1 MCSHVEGCRSGSFS
15 KNFRSG
21 GSAEFCIR
29 TEVCVLRTK
38 VRVLGSVLLSETNNQ
53 RRKKSP
59 SHQSDGSVMRGGHCY
74 RSWEQRGEE
83 GGGREGGG
91 GEGEAERG
99 RQRGGEAN
107 LPAPLHDSPCSCSL
121 VISSLYMRVRT
132 SGGPSCTSTMT
143 EDDLSKGSSVT
154 KTWSWRT
161 F

>member
-74 RSWEQRGEE
+74 CSWEQRGEAGEAERGEE
-83 GGGREGGG
+83 GGGREGK
-91 GEGEAERG
+91 AERG
-99 RQRGGEAN
+99 GGQPPRPPSRLPLLLLSGDQLSVHAGQNQRWTVMYQHN
-107 LPAPLHDSPCSCSL
+107 DRRRSIKRL
-121 VISSLYMRVRT
+121 V
-132 SGGPSCTSTMT
+132 CN
-143 EDDLSKGSSVT
+143 

>member
-1 MCSHVEGCRSGSFS
+1 MAQSCVEAIVTAAGS
-15 KNFRSG
+15 
-21 GSAEFCIR
+21 
-29 TEVCVLRTK
+29 
-38 VRVLGSVLLSETNNQ
+38 
-53 RRKKSP
+53 
-59 SHQSDGSVMRGGHCY
+59 RGG
-74 RSWEQRGEE
+74 RRGRQRGGRRGEAERGRQRGEE
-83 GGGREGGG
+83 EGEAERE

-99 RQRGGEAN
+99 RQGGWREGEAEREGGGAN